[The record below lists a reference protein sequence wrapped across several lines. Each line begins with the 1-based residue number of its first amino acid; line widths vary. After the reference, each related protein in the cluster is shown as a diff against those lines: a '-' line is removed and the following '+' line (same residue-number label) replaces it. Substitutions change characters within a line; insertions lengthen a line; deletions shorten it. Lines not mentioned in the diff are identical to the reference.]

1 MSADH
6 IPKIRRILT
15 ALDAAD
21 EPGDMNLP
29 GFGLHPLRGDY
40 KNFYAVSISGN
51 WRIIFRF
58 ENEDAA
64 DVELID
70 YH

>member
-1 MSADH
+1 M
-6 IPKIRRILT
+6 
-15 ALDAAD
+15 DAAD

-29 GFGLHPLRGDY
+29 GFGLHPLSGDY
-40 KNFYAVSISGN
+40 KNFYAVSVSGD

-58 ENEDAA
+58 ENEDVV

>member
-1 MSADH
+1 M
-6 IPKIRRILT
+6 
-15 ALDAAD
+15 DAAD

-29 GFGLHPLRGDY
+29 GFGLPPLRGDY
-40 KNFYAVSISGN
+40 KNFYAVSVSGN

-58 ENEDAA
+58 ENEDVV